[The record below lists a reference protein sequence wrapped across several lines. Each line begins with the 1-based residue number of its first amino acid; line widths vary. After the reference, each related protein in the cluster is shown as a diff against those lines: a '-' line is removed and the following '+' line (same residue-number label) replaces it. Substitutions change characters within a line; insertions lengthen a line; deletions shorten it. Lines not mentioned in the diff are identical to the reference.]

1 MTNQHLY
8 TSVSKL
14 EIENL
19 PFRYIIWIQLNS
31 INSSRVAE
39 SQIYKR
45 SRSTELNRRPAENG
59 SEDARSK
66 RGARQRHVF
75 SSGARVYRVKEEA
88 TEEDVGQTRH
98 QLVYFRRLLRHCA
111 PYLSPR
117 SSDPSIGIDR
127 PTITINGIPW
137 NSRRFETPLPSSS
150 APPTI
155 RVYAREFGAILG
167 QLPVNYARS
176 SRIGWV
182 GQVFLGGAG
191 TGNGSRWRDSIYS
204 IRFLVREAWVVFGEL
219 FEIVKFWGNAR
230 ERILWENGAFDII

>member
-1 MTNQHLY
+1 MFIARGRSDRGGRWPDAPPTRLFS
-8 TSVSKL
+8 TASPPLRALPVS
-14 EIENL
+14 
-19 PFRYIIWIQLNS
+19 
-31 INSSRVAE
+31 
-39 SQIYKR
+39 
-45 SRSTELNRRPAENG
+45 
-59 SEDARSK
+59 
-66 RGARQRHVF
+66 
-75 SSGARVYRVKEEA
+75 
-88 TEEDVGQTRH
+88 
-98 QLVYFRRLLRHCA
+98 
-111 PYLSPR
+111 

-127 PTITINGIPW
+127 PTTTINGIPW

>member
-1 MTNQHLY
+1 M
-8 TSVSKL
+8 
-14 EIENL
+14 
-19 PFRYIIWIQLNS
+19 
-31 INSSRVAE
+31 
-39 SQIYKR
+39 
-45 SRSTELNRRPAENG
+45 
-59 SEDARSK
+59 
-66 RGARQRHVF
+66 
-75 SSGARVYRVKEEA
+75 KEEA

-150 APPTI
+150 ATSSAPPTI
-155 RVYAREFGAILG
+155 RVYAREFDAILG

-191 TGNGSRWRDSIYS
+191 TGNGPRWRDSIYL
-204 IRFLVREAWVVFGEL
+204 IRFLVGEAWVVFGEL

-230 ERILWENGAFDII
+230 ERILWENGAFGII